1 MAIPLISIAQ
11 LQHDPRHSRLD
22 VAPMVNA
29 LSEYRRWPLQRDSAL
44 AEIEASRARTGL
56 TGAQRA
62 AMEAEMGRAAS
73 LHPWQRRNLML
84 QGDQLRA
91 QTGLTGAQAAAAR
104 RDAEM
109 RTAVLNA
116 LLGGNGG
123 PSTMGATSWDAISSM
138 LPQGMTDLT
147 YTPSR

>member
-11 LQHDPRHSRLD
+11 LQNDPRHSRLD
-22 VAPMVNA
+22 VSPMVNA
-29 LSEYRRWPLQRDSAL
+29 LSEYRRFPFQRDAAL
-44 AEIEASRARTGL
+44 AEMEASRARTGL
-56 TGAQRA
+56 VGAQQA
-62 AMEAEMGRAAS
+62 AAEAEMRRATSMA
-73 LHPWQRRNLML
+73 PWQRRNLML

-109 RTAVLNA
+109 RTSVLNA
-116 LLGGNGG
+116 LLGGGG